1 MEFKADLHTHTSCSD
16 GTMTPIE
23 LLKLARDCGLSGLS
37 ITDHDTVQAYTKEFF
52 DAASILNVTIICGVE
67 FSCMEKSDSVH
78 ILGYGIDIHHPK
90 LIEFCRKHVER
101 REKRN
106 VEMIEKLKKKG
117 FKISYEELLKSK
129 TSPNQILGRPHV
141 AALLL
146 EKGHINTIQEAFERY
161 LGEGKSCYV
170 ETKCFNVSDTID
182 LIHSVGGAAI
192 LAHPHLI
199 KKKRLLK
206 DLLRKPFDG
215 MECYYARMFR
225 HQIEEYL
232 KIAQEKNWVVTG
244 GSDFHGSI
252 KPRLNLGASFVTED
266 DFQKL
271 LSVLSEKRSST
282 SRSDG
287 NSNR

>member
-16 GTMTPIE
+16 GTMTPLE
-23 LLKLARDCGLSGLS
+23 LLKLAREIGLSGLS

-52 DAASILNVTIICGVE
+52 DAASLLNIAIICGVE

-78 ILGYGIDIHHPK
+78 ILGYGMDVHHPK
-90 LIEFCRKHVER
+90 LLEFCKKHVER

-117 FKISYEELLKSK
+117 FKISYEELLSNK
-129 TSPNQILGRPHV
+129 TSPDQILGRPHV
-141 AALLL
+141 AALLR
-146 EKGHINTIQEAFERY
+146 EKGHIKTIQEAFERY

-170 ETKCFNVSDTID
+170 ETNCFNVNETIA
-182 LIHSVGGAAI
+182 LIHEVGGVAV

-206 DLLRKPFDG
+206 ELLKKPFDG
-215 MECYYARMFR
+215 IECYYARMYR
-225 HQIEEYL
+225 HEVEVYL
-232 KIAQEKNWVVTG
+232 KIANEKNWIVTG

-252 KPRLNLGASFVTED
+252 KPYLHFGASFVTEQ

-271 LSVLSEKRSST
+271 LSCIEEKRYSI
-282 SRSDG
+282 SRVDG

>member
-52 DAASILNVTIICGVE
+52 DAASILHVTIICGVE

-90 LIEFCRKHVER
+90 LIEFCKKHVER

-129 TSPNQILGRPHV
+129 TSPNQILGRPHL

-182 LIHSVGGAAI
+182 LIHEVGGIAI

-206 DLLRKPFDG
+206 ELLRKPFDG

-252 KPRLNLGASFVTED
+252 KPRLTLGASFVTEG